1 MTLIERLFYATTT
14 GEWYKEEL
22 AETYGILD
30 ANLTALENALNE
42 EQQELYDICE
52 AYMDELIHLV
62 EIANFSHGF
71 ELALKLA
78 GIVDENTEM

>member
-22 AETYGILD
+22 KETYGILD
-30 ANLTALENALNE
+30 ANLTALENVLNE
-42 EQQELYDICE
+42 EQQELYDTCE

-62 EIANFSHGF
+62 EIANFSRGF